1 MTPIRFFSS
10 YFFVSV
16 VYIDKQR
23 KRGISMAYFGS
34 KGWLVQQL
42 KEAGIRYHPVERK
55 KVETYRTATLYGL
68 YQKYVKKNR

>member
-1 MTPIRFFSS
+1 
-10 YFFVSV
+10 
-16 VYIDKQR
+16 
-23 KRGISMAYFGS
+23 MAYFGS

-42 KEAGIRYHPVERK
+42 KKAGIRYHPVERK